1 MLAVMKLYEH
11 KIKGIIFIR
20 EAATVQHIQEAIL
33 NMDIVWVSVS
43 NSLKT
48 YNISYIYV
56 YVRTLK

>member
-1 MLAVMKLYEH
+1 MREQAVMKLYEH

-20 EAATVQHIQEAIL
+20 KAVQHLQKAIS

-48 YNISYIYV
+48 YNIHV
-56 YVRTLK
+56 C